1 MKMADGGFRPA
12 YNLEI
17 ATDVDSQVIVGV
29 AVVTKGSDGGEAVPM
44 AEQVAARLGHSP
56 AAYLLDGG
64 FGPEEAAAW
73 LQAEISLRFGA
84 TPPDAEVQAFARST
98 EKWFHARWPWVP

>member
-1 MKMADGGFRPA
+1 MPSL
-12 YNLEI
+12 YNKQDWKQAHDELQERL
-17 ATDVDSQVIVGV
+17 VDWDPVGL
-29 AVVTKGSDGGEAVPM
+29 
-44 AEQVAARLGHSP
+44 VAAGGPQEEYFQLLFPLIYR
-56 AAYLLDGG
+56 LDGG